1 MVFWFFKKKDDHEIH
16 KLKENLNH
24 SFSNIKNDIQSVH
37 NVLKHFKEK
46 HERHD
51 EKHNLHNE
59 RFNKIEDQISRIYE
73 ILAQNNRH
81 SSERSIVHERSRA
94 FKRSD
99 QSFMNVQSLQNLKEN
114 LTPAQKRIIQLLN
127 LAEIPLEYGDLAKE
141 LKISVITV
149 RRHIND
155 IKRMG
160 FDIKE
165 KMNVDTKRKIFYIES
180 GLKRAIRSKK

>member
-81 SSERSIVHERSRA
+81 SSERSIVHERSIA
-94 FKRSD
+94 PK
-99 QSFMNVQSLQNLKEN
+99 L
-114 LTPAQKRIIQLLN
+114 
-127 LAEIPLEYGDLAKE
+127 
-141 LKISVITV
+141 
-149 RRHIND
+149 
-155 IKRMG
+155 
-160 FDIKE
+160 
-165 KMNVDTKRKIFYIES
+165 KRKPYS
-180 GLKRAIRSKK
+180 CSKKDYTIVKFSGNSIRISGSS